1 MVPPLLLVTLLLALT
16 PPTSGDNDYDLIVY
30 GSSPAGIAAAVAAGQ
45 LGLAVALYEPL
56 PMIGGMGA
64 AGNLALNDGGMNAE
78 RTGLAKKFSLMNG
91 KHYYNGTTTTSQS
104 REVPHP
110 ESFVANATF
119 YEMLEEANVKEIHLD
134 CRLLAVNTT
143 TGTVRSVTVSCLPNS
158 VTAVVF
164 IDASYDGDL
173 MVQTGV
179 IDYTSGRESVAQYN
193 ESLAGA
199 RAPGWSG
206 VAGPHGVSPF
216 QSHNNVTL
224 LKYVDNLT
232 TLAAPGSADDRLM
245 AFQHRM
251 CISGEENRVPWPK
264 PSNYNP
270 DDFQLLQKT
279 IGKRNIRRH
288 CLIVLNPVD

>member
-1 MVPPLLLVTLLLALT
+1 MVHPLLLVTLLVALT
-16 PPTSGDNDYDLIVY
+16 PPTSADNDYDLIVY

-45 LGLAVALYEPL
+45 LGLSVALYEPL

-78 RTGLAKKFSLMNG
+78 RTGLAKKFSLING
-91 KHYYNGTTTTSQS
+91 KHYYNDTTTTSQP

-119 YEMLEEANVKEIHLD
+119 YEMLDGANVKEIHLD

-143 TGTVRSVTVSCLPNS
+143 ADTVRSVTVSCLPDP

-173 MVQTGV
+173 MVQSGI
-179 IDYTSGRESVAQYN
+179 IDYTSGRESVDKYN

-199 RAPGWSG
+199 RSPGWSG

-216 QSHNNVTL
+216 QSDNVTL
-224 LKYVDNLT
+224 LKYLDNLT

-251 CISGEENRVPWPK
+251 CIAGDENRVAWPK
-264 PSNYNP
+264 PTNYNP
-270 DDFQLLQKT
+270 EDFQLLQKT
-279 IGKRNIRRH
+279 IGKRKYLPTLADI
-288 CLIVLNPVD
+288 IESF